1 MAESFGN
8 FMASYGFYGIIII
21 IGVLICT
28 QLTKWPIK
36 KWAEGYAL
44 ENNLDVENGKKIVTR
59 WLMIVPYVYSF
70 IFTFIY
76 VLGHDFAWNVEAVN
90 WFTVAQYT
98 IAYATIAI
106 AIFEAVKA
114 FVTGNKEK
122 TTSLGG
128 TDTEAVQK
136 RIEEKEAK
144 KKAKEEAKAEKA
156 KAKAQQKVLALQ
168 KELAELNS
176 QAVKEVVGTNVVNN

>member
-36 KWAEGYAL
+36 KWAESYAL
-44 ENNLDVENGKKIVTR
+44 ENKLDVENGKKIVTR

-76 VLGHDFAWNVEAVN
+76 VLGHDFCM
-90 WFTVAQYT
+90 
-98 IAYATIAI
+98 
-106 AIFEAVKA
+106 
-114 FVTGNKEK
+114 GCR
-122 TTSLGG
+122 SS
-128 TDTEAVQK
+128 
-136 RIEEKEAK
+136 
-144 KKAKEEAKAEKA
+144 
-156 KAKAQQKVLALQ
+156 
-168 KELAELNS
+168 ELVYSCSIYNRLC
-176 QAVKEVVGTNVVNN
+176 NNCGRYL